1 MKMNKDPNSIRLIK
15 RDHNNSTN
23 GLIYLPMDKTTIF
36 LNKKKKQTKKIKKKK
51 KKKKKTDILL
61 PHRDLPPAASFSEPP
76 CEMGTEQS

>member
-1 MKMNKDPNSIRLIK
+1 MDLY
-15 RDHNNSTN
+15 
-23 GLIYLPMDKTTIF
+23 IY
-36 LNKKKKQTKKIKKKK
+36 QWTKAPFCLTVTSNYHTKGQKKK